1 MKKFLPLLLSIL
13 SLLAYAGFVYRQSLA
28 ENGGELVYG
37 LDDAYIHMA
46 MAKNFALHGVWG
58 VTKFG
63 FSSST
68 SSILW
73 TLMLAGLFKVLGV
86 VSLVPYILNILF
98 AALALLLADAML
110 RGPIPS
116 ALYRFLTLVAFLL
129 LTPFP
134 PLITGGME
142 HTLQIFIMLG
152 FAWASARAL
161 SAGHARP
168 FTGASLLMFLS
179 GFFVAFARYD
189 SAFFALVVCGLLFLR
204 RRWFQSIALGLVV
217 LIPVVVYGWFSV
229 RHGWY
234 FFPNSILLK
243 SGVLNAGATD
253 FLASAFSREGFFY
266 WALFRNP
273 HLLFLLVLALVAYA
287 LRAASVGVWDER
299 QILLLLFVLATI
311 LHMQFAQSGWFFRY
325 EAYLMA
331 VGLVAVA
338 AALADFAPLVR
349 EASTAGTPALARAL
363 SIFSLALVLIIP
375 SFDRGLMAWVRA
387 PQAMNDRYLE
397 HLIPSQFIRRYYPD
411 ATIMANDIGAP
422 CFFTEARI
430 LDIYGLGNVEPA
442 HFRRELDGY
451 GVGDLREWSLR
462 EGASIAIV
470 QLGWG
475 VITGLI
481 PGEWVLVGVWEVPR
495 NVVFGDKK
503 VGWYATSEAEAERLA
518 AALAEFSPEV
528 PPSVEQRGRYRGD
541 TEPEDLTLPAA
552 EEESPQ
558 RR

>member
-1 MKKFLPLLLSIL
+1 MKKFFPLLLSIL
-13 SLLAYAGFVYRQSLA
+13 GLIAYALLTYRLSLR
-28 ENGGELVYG
+28 ENGGQLVYG

-58 VTKFG
+58 VTPSG
-63 FSSST
+63 FTSST

-73 TLMLAGLFKVLGV
+73 TLLLGGLFKTLGV
-86 VSLVPYILNILF
+86 FVLIPYVLNVLF
-98 AALALLLADAML
+98 AALALAVADAML

-116 ALYRFLTLVAFLL
+116 ALYRFMVLLAFLV

-152 FAWASARAL
+152 FAWASVRAL
-161 SAGHARP
+161 ANDDPGPMAGAAP
-168 FTGASLLMFLS
+168 LMFLS
-179 GFFVAFARYD
+179 GFFVAFVRYEC
-189 SAFFALVVCGLLFLR
+189 AFFALVVCALLFVR
-204 RRWFQSIALGLVV
+204 RRWFQAIALGLIVLLPVV
-217 LIPVVVYGWFSV
+217 LYGWFSV

-243 SGVLNAGATD
+243 SGVLNAGPSD
-253 FLASAFSREGFFY
+253 FLVEAFSREGFFY
-266 WALFRNP
+266 WTLFKNP
-273 HLLFLLVLALVAYA
+273 HLFFLLALALFAYA
-287 LRAASVGVWDER
+287 LRAGAVGVWEER
-299 QILLLLFVLATI
+299 QVLLLLFVLATM
-311 LHMQFAQSGWFFRY
+311 LHMQFAQAGWFYRY

-349 EASTAGTPALARAL
+349 EASTGGAPAMARAL
-363 SIFSLALVLIIP
+363 SIFALAMVLIIP
-375 SFDRGLMAWVRA
+375 AFDRGLLAWVHA

-397 HLIPSQFIRRYYPD
+397 HVIPSEFIRRYYPS
-411 ATIMANDIGAP
+411 ATVMANDIGAP
-422 CFFTEARI
+422 CFLTEARV
-430 LDIYGLGNVEPA
+430 LDIYGLGSIEPA
-442 HFRRELDGY
+442 QFRRELDGY
-451 GVGDLREWSLR
+451 GTDDLDEWARR

-475 VITGLI
+475 VITGLV
-481 PGEWVLVGVWEVPR
+481 PKEWVLVGVWEVPR

-518 AALAEFSPEV
+518 ANLTEFASYV
-528 PPSVEQRGRYRGD
+528 PTSVEQRGRYLGD
-541 TEPEDLTLPAA
+541 TEEEDLTLPAGEEAAA
-552 EEESPQ
+552 ERP
-558 RR
+558 